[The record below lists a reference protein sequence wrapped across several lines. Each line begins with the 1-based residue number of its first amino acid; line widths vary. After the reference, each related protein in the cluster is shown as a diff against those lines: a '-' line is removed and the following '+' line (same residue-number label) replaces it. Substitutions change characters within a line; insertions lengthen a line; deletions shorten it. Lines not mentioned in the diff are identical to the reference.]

1 MPELTNNNTHLTS
14 FLVFG
19 ILILASSESKKKKK
33 GILILAIWHLWDRK
47 FLDISG
53 VWINSTHSLV
63 DLTMNLISELH
74 NQWQSQNFSLEGA
87 RSKDNNNIKKT
98 LKLLIDINKKII
110 NKQ

>member
-63 DLTMNLISELH
+63 DLTMN
-74 NQWQSQNFSLEGA
+74 
-87 RSKDNNNIKKT
+87 
-98 LKLLIDINKKII
+98 
-110 NKQ
+110 

>member
-1 MPELTNNNTHLTS
+1 MPELTDKNTHLTS

-19 ILILASSESKKKKK
+19 ILILASSESKKKKKK

-63 DLTMNLISELH
+63 DLTINLISELH

-87 RSKDNNNIKKT
+87 RSKYNNNIKK
-98 LKLLIDINKKII
+98 NPKII
-110 NKQ
+110 N

>member
-19 ILILASSESKKKKK
+19 ILILA
-33 GILILAIWHLWDRK
+33 IWHLWDRK
-47 FLDISG
+47 FLDISE
-53 VWINSTHSLV
+53 VWINNTHSLV

-87 RSKDNNNIKKT
+87 RSKDNNNIKK
-98 LKLLIDINKKII
+98 NPKII
-110 NKQ
+110 N

>member
-63 DLTMNLISELH
+63 DLTINLISELH

-87 RSKDNNNIKKT
+87 RSKDNNNIKK
-98 LKLLIDINKKII
+98 NPKII
-110 NKQ
+110 N